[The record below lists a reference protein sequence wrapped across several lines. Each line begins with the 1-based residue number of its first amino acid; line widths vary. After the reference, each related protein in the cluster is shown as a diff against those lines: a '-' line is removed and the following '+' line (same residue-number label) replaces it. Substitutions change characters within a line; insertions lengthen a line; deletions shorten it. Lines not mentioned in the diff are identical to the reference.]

1 MCNRADSAMPPA
13 MLLWGSAQHTT
24 GDKAFFVYIRCTV
37 IRKTLVVR
45 DYSF

>member
-1 MCNRADSAMPPA
+1 MPRA

-24 GDKAFFVYIRCTV
+24 GDKAFFVYIPRTV